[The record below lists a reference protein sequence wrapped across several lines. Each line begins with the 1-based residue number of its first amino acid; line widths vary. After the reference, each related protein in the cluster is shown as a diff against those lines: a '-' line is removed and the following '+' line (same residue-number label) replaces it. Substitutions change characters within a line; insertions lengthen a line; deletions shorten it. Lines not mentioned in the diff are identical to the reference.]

1 MKDYQKEYK
10 EEYAKALK
18 ENFSLVRKQLE
29 NKDVSLM
36 NKIQNRADEYRIPAS
51 TIIKEIERCDTAI
64 IPFVKN
70 PSKQNFY
77 EKTACTMIENMRGI
91 KNFHKLANQST
102 YVCNGSIIERT
113 ELRIYPSA
121 KTIDFRWEYKGYKI
135 YDKYTKDSGGSTTNT
150 EICKN
155 LSNKVENYPKQ
166 FLSR

>member
-18 ENFSLVRKQLE
+18 ENFSLVRKQLK

-36 NKIQNRADEYRIPAS
+36 NKIQNRADGYGIPA
-51 TIIKEIERCDTAI
+51 IIKEECDTAI

-77 EKTACTMIENMRGI
+77 EKTTMIENMRGI
-91 KNFHKLANQST
+91 KNFHKLSIALFMQST

-113 ELRIYPSA
+113 ELRIYA

-135 YDKYTKDSGGSTTNT
+135 YNKYTKGSGGSNT
-150 EICKN
+150 KICKN

>member
-1 MKDYQKEYK
+1 MPVLR
-10 EEYAKALK
+10 LK
-18 ENFSLVRKQLE
+18 IAV
-29 NKDVSLM
+29 
-36 NKIQNRADEYRIPAS
+36 DEYGIQA
-51 TIIKEIERCDTAI
+51 IIKEIEKCNTAI

-77 EKTACTMIENMRGI
+77 EKTACTMIDNMRGI
-91 KNFHKLANQST
+91 KNFHKLSNQST

-121 KTIDFRWEYKGYKI
+121 KIIDFRWEYKGYKI